1 MTITTDKKAEHKFYR
16 QFKKSLKDLGL
27 KAHIDFLSR
36 IRISKD
42 SDKAIVTFC
51 PITLVYYAKYN
62 KILWSSKFGT
72 AANRL
77 GMSIA
82 LSNQIT
88 GAADDSDTTVHKGVR
103 KNLLRIA
110 GLK

>member
-1 MTITTDKKAEHKFYR
+1 MITSENKKSEYRFYR

-27 KAHIDFLSR
+27 KAHIDYLGR

-42 SDKAIVTFC
+42 SDEAIVTFC

-62 KILWSSKFGT
+62 KILWSSKFGI

-77 GMSIA
+77 GMSVA

-88 GAADDSDTTVHKGVR
+88 GAADDSTPIHKR
-103 KNLLRIA
+103 TRNNLLRIA